1 MSGEA
6 PALPTRAA
14 LTFAAPGRLAAS
26 LRDRPAWLDVLLL
39 LVGLSVLS
47 AALIPEEIYIDAFLS
62 QAPPD
67 APEEAVRR
75 QAELFFGLRWVF
87 AVLAPPVVV
96 AIIAGLSL
104 FVFNVVLG
112 GAASFRQLFALSAHA
127 FLIPTVGALLTLPI
141 IRATGDLESS
151 LSLHLLVPGLDEG
164 FFFRLLRGTSVFSL
178 WACVVL
184 GVGVERLYEGR
195 TLRVAIGTYLL
206 LYAAWKVLAAAA
218 GGLAS

>member
-1 MSGEA
+1 MNGEA
-6 PALPTRAA
+6 PSLPARAT
-14 LTFAAPGRLAAS
+14 LTFAAPGRLGEA
-26 LRDRPAWLDVLLL
+26 LRERPAWLDVLLL

-47 AALIPEEIYIDAFLS
+47 AALIPEEVYVDAFLS

-67 APEEAVRR
+67 APEEAVRQ

-87 AVLAPPVVV
+87 AVLAPPLVV
-96 AIIAGLSL
+96 AVIAGVSL

-112 GAASFRQLFALSAHA
+112 GAASFRQLFSLAAHA
-127 FLIPTVGALLTLPI
+127 FLIPTVGALLTIPI

-164 FFFRLLRGTSVFSL
+164 FLYRLLRGTSVFSL

-195 TLRVAIGTYLL
+195 SLRFAVGTYLV
-206 LYAAWKVLAAAA
+206 LYGAWKVLAALV
-218 GGLAS
+218 GGLGS